1 MTRRLI
7 LLILIFIKLDSFG
20 QVDSTWNLMILKK
33 GEQLEIQDNM
43 AEYNSSGFYLYR
55 NCFYDLKLKD
65 NTKQTLRLEDIKLD
79 TLIFI
84 GISPK
89 RGSDLTITTQGTTW
103 INYNSIDDFLLLKS
117 CMGKASKKIKCNDY
131 HFLFYKSREI
141 NTLESKYAYV
151 FSSRDK
157 KNELIP
163 RLNNHGVL
171 YYFEYGGNLYYHS
184 GIKVKQP
191 KYSNDEK
198 AKALNATLIA
208 LDLIVNKQLNV
219 TITNTNKSKYD

>member
-1 MTRRLI
+1 MIKRLLI
-7 LLILIFIKLDSFG
+7 LLFIFIQLDSFG
-20 QVDSTWNLMILKK
+20 QVDSTWNLMLLKK
-33 GEQLEIQDNM
+33 GEQPKIRDNM
-43 AEYNSSGFYLYR
+43 AEFNSSGFYLYR

-65 NTKQTLRLEDIKLD
+65 NTKQTLKLVDIKPD
-79 TLIFI
+79 TLVFI

-89 RGSDLTITTQGTTW
+89 RDTNLTIASQDTFW
-103 INYNSIDDFLLLKS
+103 INYNSIDDFLLLKNS
-117 CMGKASKKIKCNDY
+117 MGKASKKIKSDDY
-131 HFLFYKSREI
+131 HFLFYKSTET

-163 RLNNHGVL
+163 RLSNHGVL

-191 KYSNDEK
+191 KYSDEEK
-198 AKALNATLIA
+198 VKVLNAAMTA

-219 TITNTNKSKYD
+219 TIKSTKKSQDD